1 MKLLCIWKKN
11 FLKLT
16 HICVK
21 FISKC
26 SHDRNVFGKH
36 WPSQSTKAKA
46 FCNVHAQAQ
55 CKKDLRNVCN
65 K

>member
-1 MKLLCIWKKN
+1 MKKELLEINTYLCHVLFPSVVVTK
-11 FLKLT
+11 
-16 HICVK
+16 
-21 FISKC
+21 
-26 SHDRNVFGKH
+26 NVFGKH

>member
-1 MKLLCIWKKN
+1 MKKELLEINTYLCQVY
-11 FLKLT
+11 F
-16 HICVK
+16 
-21 FISKC
+21 KC